1 MSLCFLTSNWL
12 FHSSNFLSIFFFS
25 KCSHGTT
32 AEATL
37 NKFRCLNTKH
47 FKLERPYLRRKQMI
61 FWVNPRQCSF
71 LQNELY
77 IFCRYTY
84 RHTNVAL
91 KKPQT
96 KQEIIIKVIS
106 HSKFFSES
114 LLQGKSSLLSTSGKG
129 NKFLLWTHY
138 SRRGL
143 AADSLFLGLC
153 WEIPG
158 LKSRKRKKYLSTDT
172 ALSRYNS

>member
-37 NKFRCLNTKH
+37 SKFRCLNTKH

-106 HSKFFSES
+106 HSKFFFRVLVTRQIISPEHQWERQQVSPMNTLQQEGFSSRLSIPGS
-114 LLQGKSSLLSTSGKG
+114 LLRDSWFEVKKEEKIS
-129 NKFLLWTHY
+129 FHRY
-138 SRRGL
+138 S
-143 AADSLFLGLC
+143 F
-153 WEIPG
+153 I
-158 LKSRKRKKYLSTDT
+158 
-172 ALSRYNS
+172 